1 MATSVQCR
9 KCEKRFK
16 FKPEIAGRTVRC
28 PNCQSPVKIPDL
40 VEVKKDTEQDKQTP
54 VPLPSIRKPKP
65 SAAQPKSLA
74 EKLLGWWFVPVPL
87 VALLLCLVS
96 PQLATVVGL
105 GTLAGGLLLAIY
117 GLGCAV
123 MVDPVHA
130 LSPWARLLR
139 SDAQNYTK
147 WRKMA
152 PHFAR
157 FWKGLLAVALGCV
170 SVWISFEMMN
180 RGWGGNKITEEQIA
194 ASAQIREQMKNQ
206 NRGGNQPPVGG
217 GPSFPPGFP
226 GNGNP
231 MPGNVPAG
239 SFPFPGN
246 PNSVEPTGGNDGP
259 PAGTIPAKPGRIPV
273 YAYVPHAIVMVPVDG
288 NFQPA
293 EVDKQLPG
301 DRVQV
306 TILVPGAPNRL
317 ERSSKTIEVSV
328 DDLKQPPM
336 GK

>member
-1 MATSVQCR
+1 MNTSVQCGQCA
-9 KCEKRFK
+9 KKFK
-16 FKPEIAGRTVRC
+16 FKVELAGRTIRC
-28 PNCQSPVKIPDL
+28 PNCQSAIKVPELVAGVKEDI
-40 VEVKKDTEQDKQTP
+40 EQDEPTS
-54 VPLPSIRKPKP
+54 VRLPSKRQPKP
-65 SAAQPKSLA
+65 SAVQPEGLA
-74 EKLLGWWFVPVPL
+74 KKLLGWWFVPVPL

-105 GTLAGGLLLAIY
+105 GTLAIGLLFAIY
-117 GLGCAV
+117 GFGCAV

-139 SDAQNYTK
+139 SDAQNHAK

-157 FWKGLLAVALGCV
+157 FWKGLLAVVLGCV

-180 RGWGGNKITEEQIA
+180 RGWGGNKITEAQSA
-194 ASAQIREQMKNQ
+194 ANAEIRERLMNQ

-217 GPSFPPGFP
+217 PPGFP
-226 GNGNP
+226 GNGNTL
-231 MPGNVPAG
+231 PGNMPAG
-239 SFPFPGN
+239 GFPFPVN
-246 PNSVEPTGGNDGP
+246 PNTGEQTGGNASP
-259 PAGTIPAKPGRIPV
+259 PLGTIPAKAGRIPP

-306 TILVPGAPNRL
+306 TILVPGALNRL
-317 ERSSKTIEVSV
+317 ERTSKTMEVSL
-328 DDLKQPPM
+328 DDLRQPPM